1 MEKIRYASTVKYT
14 PSEARRKWV
23 RLGIYSCNIKA
34 SGEAGAA
41 RCARRPSLIA
51 AGAAAGFARRR
62 RGQQGR
68 QWRGVGFVPRVWVRF
83 ASGCSPGAQNA
94 PTSPPYA
101 TLHPHAPPLRPP
113 HAAPPALLP
122 APPPHS
128 PPAAAPA
135 APEVRCGER
144 SEPPRLPPPPL
155 HLYRLLSI
163 CNLRRFLL
171 FLLLHLCNLR
181 RLHL

>member
-1 MEKIRYASTVKYT
+1 M
-14 PSEARRKWV
+14 
-23 RLGIYSCNIKA
+23 GIYKCNVKA

-51 AGAAAGFARRR
+51 ARAAAGFARRR

-113 HAAPPALLP
+113 HAALPALLP

-128 PPAAAPA
+128 TPAAARA
-135 APEVRCGER
+135 APVVRGVER

-155 HLYRLLSI
+155 HLYQPLSI
-163 CNLRRFLL
+163 CNLRSSLL
-171 FLLLHLCNLR
+171 PLLLYLCKPR
-181 RLHL
+181 SFRL